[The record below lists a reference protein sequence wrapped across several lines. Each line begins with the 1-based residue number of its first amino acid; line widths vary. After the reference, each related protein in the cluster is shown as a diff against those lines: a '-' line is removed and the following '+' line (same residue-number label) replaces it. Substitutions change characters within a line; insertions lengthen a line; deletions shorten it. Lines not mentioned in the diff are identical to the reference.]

1 MEALGLNIT
10 DWIIL
15 VILVASGL
23 MSLARGFTREFLSLF
38 LWVFAFI
45 AALTLEHLATP
56 QVSAIIGNEEVS
68 KIISYILIF
77 IICLIAGG
85 FFIKFISSLVKWSG
99 ASGFDRF
106 LGVLFGF
113 TRGMILIFVV
123 FLLLPV
129 SFKQSD
135 LFINSKISPLIDE
148 YAPRVEAYFRD
159 FIADKDIVEEAT
171 NLIEPLIEDVDSNLR
186 TSEKESS

>member
-1 MEALGLNIT
+1 
-10 DWIIL
+10 
-15 VILVASGL
+15 
-23 MSLARGFTREFLSLF
+23 
-38 LWVFAFI
+38 
-45 AALTLEHLATP
+45 
-56 QVSAIIGNEEVS
+56 
-68 KIISYILIF
+68 
-77 IICLIAGG
+77 
-85 FFIKFISSLVKWSG
+85 
-99 ASGFDRF
+99 
-106 LGVLFGF
+106 
-113 TRGMILIFVV
+113 MILIFVV

-171 NLIEPLIEDVDSNLR
+171 NLIEPLIEDVDSNSS